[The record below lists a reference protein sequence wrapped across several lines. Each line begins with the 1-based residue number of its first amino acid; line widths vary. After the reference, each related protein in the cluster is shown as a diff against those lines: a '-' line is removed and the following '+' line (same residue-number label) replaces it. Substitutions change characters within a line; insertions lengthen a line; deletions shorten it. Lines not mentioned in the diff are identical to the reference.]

1 MLSAVAGRFVFP
13 AVSQEG
19 FSFWIIRSSPLSL
32 RTFLRSK
39 FWTGLI
45 PLLLLAEVLIFLSNW
60 LLKVTPLIMAV
71 SSVTILFLTCGIVG
85 LGVGVGALYPQ
96 FRLENTA
103 RMAWGLGGAVYM
115 IVSMIFI
122 GLVVLLEAWP
132 VYTLFM
138 AKVHHRGISALQW
151 AGILGSFAGVAALI
165 VAATIVPLKLGLK
178 KLEEMDF

>member
-1 MLSAVAGRFVFP
+1 M
-13 AVSQEG
+13 
-19 FSFWIIRSSPLSL
+19 
-32 RTFLRSK
+32 
-39 FWTGLI
+39 
-45 PLLLLAEVLIFLSNW
+45 
-60 LLKVTPLIMAV
+60 MAI

-122 GLVVLLEAWP
+122 GAVVVLEAWP

-138 AKVHHRGISALQW
+138 AKVHHRSISSLEW
-151 AGILGSFAGVAALI
+151 AGILASFAGVALLI
-165 VAATIVPLKLGLK
+165 AIATVGPVKLGLK

>member
-1 MLSAVAGRFVFP
+1 MTA
-13 AVSQEG
+13 
-19 FSFWIIRSSPLSL
+19 I
-32 RTFLRSK
+32 
-39 FWTGLI
+39 
-45 PLLLLAEVLIFLSNW
+45 
-60 LLKVTPLIMAV
+60 

-115 IVSMIFI
+115 IVSMVFI
-122 GLVVLLEAWP
+122 GSVVMLEAWP

-138 AKVHHRGISALQW
+138 AKVHHRDITYLQW
-151 AGILGSFAGVAALI
+151 AGILTSFVGVALLI
-165 VAATIVPLKLGLK
+165 AIATVGPIKLGLK